1 MDISSYV
8 HVLNGRLRIKVS
20 EIKRSAE
27 KASQVEEIIRVLD
40 GVISVTANPI
50 TGNVLVFYH
59 SHLLTHLAIIEAL
72 QDADFLRTP
81 ALQVVPLSTTSRSF
95 METIGHAVATSAAEA
110 LMQRALLALL

>member
-27 KASQVEEIIRVLD
+27 KASQVEEIIRVLA
-40 GVISVTANPI
+40 GVISATANPI

-59 SHLLTHLAIIEAL
+59 SHLLTPLAIIGAL

-81 ALQVVPLSTTSRSF
+81 VLEQPLSTTSRSF
-95 METIGHAVATSAAEA
+95 MEMIGHAVATSAAEA
-110 LMQRALLALL
+110 LMQRAILALL